1 VTLHLAA
8 VEREGLRAYL
18 ERVLALDDRAAVRV
32 QAGGLAAG
40 VWSGPPFGVLALRP
54 VGLLEDTT
62 LDATVSA
69 RRLLEGLGAARPF
82 AVEVRLPQP
91 VVGPAWAAQLPP
103 RAGWKPLAEVP
114 VTSVADQVAVGV
126 EAFRRRADALEDS
139 ARTPEVLERIAD
151 DIWGGA
157 SVADLPLRV
166 GHAAERLGF
175 LGAEGE
181 VRALASGA
189 WRRLACPGGSILW
202 SPRTAGNGPLS
213 LDVFAR

>member
-1 VTLHLAA
+1 MSLHLAA

-32 QAGGLAAG
+32 QAGGTAAG

-54 VGLLEDTT
+54 VGLLQHTS

-69 RRLLEGLGAARPF
+69 RRLLEALGVARPF

-103 RAGWKPLAEVP
+103 RSGWETRAEVP
-114 VTSVADQVAVGV
+114 VTAVADQVAVGV
-126 EAFRRRADALEDS
+126 EAFRRRLDALDES
-139 ARTPEVLERIAD
+139 ARTPELLERVAED
-151 DIWGGA
+151 VWGGA

-166 GHAAERLGF
+166 AHAAERLGF
-175 LGAEGE
+175 LGREGD
-181 VRALASGA
+181 VRASASGA
-189 WRRLACPGGSILW
+189 WRRLGCPGGSILW
-202 SPRTAGNGPLS
+202 SPRNGGGGLLS
-213 LDVFAR
+213 LDVFAL